1 MDKTSEA
8 VLQKVIEDANLLFWK
23 YDFTLEKLTVENTVM
38 KDNGYIDSVCKLPE
52 SHIADGFIAPE
63 SIEDYRSLFAEM
75 KKTDKALVKREIWL
89 LKNRNPLDKHCFS
102 LSYTVIRDKQGKPL
116 STLGIG
122 VDITERKVAEQ
133 FYQKQLATLMQVYPN
148 ALGSFVLNLTKNIV
162 TGQKRLHSFIPN
174 CADAAIEN
182 YYASLKPYLTQE
194 DYEQYTQI
202 FARDKLLREYN
213 DGKIK
218 KNFICKFQFLDKIRW
233 INTVACSLLNPMTKE
248 LEVYVFAIDVSER
261 IRTEQI
267 VGKIIDLNLD
277 ILALIY
283 FKAGYVDFRYTRGEY
298 QRMGL
303 TSISEYENNRKE
315 SAKIFAPEEDQH
327 YLEATDL
334 ATICPNL
341 DTNGEYSFSITRM
354 VDGRRRYK
362 KYHYYYLDESHDI
375 ILVTVSDVTE
385 DREKETAVIDT
396 IKTALAATER
406 ANAAKSQFLS
416 NMSHDIRT
424 PMNAIINMT
433 KIIRDDYKGIT
444 QGNVLDDLD
453 KLDTASHFLL
463 NLLNDVLDMSRIE
476 SGKMVLNPS
485 VYSYDEFLHYIT
497 CIFVPLC
504 EERKQKF
511 VFEKGSTNLQLYIDK
526 TRFNQIF
533 FNVIS
538 NAVKYTQEGGTIK
551 YIVRHNK
558 VIDNQLY
565 CEFLIADNG
574 CGMSEEFQ
582 SKMFNPFEREQGSVA
597 NSGTGLGLA
606 IVKNLVELFKGT
618 LKIHSKVNKGTVVKI
633 SLQMD
638 IATQEQIALANKEGK
653 ARLNKIVDLQGKNF
667 LLVDDNEL
675 NLLILGKLLGAK
687 GATYVKT
694 INGKEALEVY
704 QANPV
709 GTFDAILMDI
719 RMPVMDGME
728 ATVRIR
734 TSGQADAAT
743 IPIIAMSANAFVED
757 RKNARAAGVTDYLT
771 KPLER
776 DLMYETIAKAINAR
790 VM

>member
-1 MDKTSEA
+1 MNKIREEL
-8 VLQKVIEDANLLFWK
+8 LQKVIEDANLFFWK
-23 YDFTLEKLTVENTVM
+23 YDFTLERLTVGNNVM
-38 KDNGYIDSVCKLPE
+38 KDNGYLDNTHNIPE
-52 SHIADGFIAPE
+52 SRIADGFVAPE
-63 SIEDYRSLFAEM
+63 SINAYRGLFEEM
-75 KKTDKALVKREIWL
+75 RNTDASLVKGEIWFQ
-89 LKNRNPLDKHCFS
+89 KNRNPLDKHCFS
-102 LSYTVIRDKQGKPL
+102 LSYTVLRDEQGKPL
-116 STLGIG
+116 SAFGIG
-122 VDITERKVAEQ
+122 VDITERKTAEW
-133 FYQKQLATLMQVYPN
+133 FYKKQLATLMQVYPN
-148 ALGSFVLNLTKNIV
+148 ALGSLVLNLTQNIV
-162 TGQKRLHSFIPN
+162 TGQKRLHNFIPD
-174 CADAAIEN
+174 CADASIAE
-182 YYASLKPYLTQE
+182 YYASLQPYLTQE
-194 DYEQYTQI
+194 DYEQYTKV

-213 DGKIK
+213 EGKIQE
-218 KNFICKFQFLDKIRW
+218 NFICKFKFLDKVRW
-233 INTVACSLLNPMTKE
+233 INTIACSLLNPMTKE
-248 LEVYVFAIDVSER
+248 LEVYVFAIDVSEE

-267 VGKIIDLNLD
+267 VRKIIDLNLD

-283 FKAGYVDFRYTRGEY
+283 FKDGYVDFRYTRGEY
-298 QRMGL
+298 QAMGL
-303 TSISEYENNRKE
+303 TSIREYEKNRKE
-315 SAKIFAPEEDQH
+315 SAKMFAPEEDKH
-327 YLEATDL
+327 YLEATEL
-334 ATICPNL
+334 ATICANL
-341 DTNGEYSFSITRM
+341 DARGEYSFSITRL

-362 KYHYYYLDESHDI
+362 KYHYYYLDESKDI

-385 DREKETAVIDT
+385 DREKETTVIDT
-396 IKTALAATER
+396 IKTALVATER

-433 KIIRDDYKGIT
+433 KIVRDDYKGIT

-453 KLDTASHFLL
+453 KLDTASYFLL

-504 EERKQKF
+504 EEKKQKF
-511 VFEKGSTNLQLYIDK
+511 IFEKGSTNLKLYIDK

-533 FNVIS
+533 FNIIS

-558 VIDNQLY
+558 VVNKQLH
-565 CEFLIADNG
+565 CDFIIADNG

-582 SKMFNPFEREQGSVA
+582 SKMFNPFEREQGRVA

-606 IVKNLVELFKGT
+606 IVKNLVELFQGT
-618 LKIHSKVNKGTVVKI
+618 LEIKSKVNKGTMVKI
-633 SLQMD
+633 SMVMD
-638 IATQEQIALANKEGK
+638 IATPEQIELANKEEK

-675 NLLILGKLLGAK
+675 NLLILGKLLDAK

-694 INGKEALEVY
+694 TNGKEALEAY
-704 QANPV
+704 KANSV

-728 ATVRIR
+728 ATVKIR
-734 TSGQADAAT
+734 ASGKADAAT

-757 RKNARAAGVTDYLT
+757 RKNAREAGMTSYLT

-776 DLMYETIAKAINAR
+776 DLMYETIAKTINAQ
-790 VM
+790 